1 MAPSGVRSGRM
12 IVDLDAN
19 DVFKPETM
27 NDEQL
32 LLGYDFVCG
41 RLLLVPLK
49 AVDAD
54 SIARV
59 KTRRDDLRAE
69 VLRRMSAAREE

>member
-1 MAPSGVRSGRM
+1 MD
-12 IVDLDAN
+12 VDLDAN

-41 RLLLVPLK
+41 RLLLK

-54 SIARV
+54 SVARV
-59 KTRRDDLRAE
+59 KNRRNELRFE
-69 VLRRMSAAREE
+69 LLRRMSAAREG